1 MQIFVPLLA
10 LALGACEGGRGEAP
24 APEAGGDRGQRIAA
38 LSPAIAI
45 ILDDLG
51 LTDRVVARHA
61 FDEYS
66 EPSIPV
72 AGDQG
77 GVDYE
82 RLLRAEPTHVLLQWG
97 ARQPPLRL
105 GELADE
111 RGWILVDYPMRTLG
125 DIREATRDLGERFDQ
140 PQAAAALLR
149 RMDEAWAPVPHEFA
163 QRVGRVLPLYWTNP
177 PGAAGPGSFHHQLL
191 ESMGLTP
198 ALTRGPAYIEIDP
211 EDLRRLN
218 PDTIVLFAPNAEP
231 ADLAEMLSPLE
242 RLELRAVREGRVAL
256 INHPWSQIPGT
267 TMIETA
273 QRTRDALRELTA
285 P

>member
-10 LALGACEGGRGEAP
+10 LALGACEGGRGESP
-24 APEAGGDRGQRIAA
+24 APQAGGDQGPRIAA

-51 LTDRVVARHA
+51 LSDRLVARHA

-66 EPSIPV
+66 ERSVPV

-97 ARQPPLRL
+97 ARQPPRRL
-105 GELADE
+105 GELAGE
-111 RGWILVDYPMRTLG
+111 QGWVVVDYPMRTLE
-125 DIREATRDLGERFDQ
+125 DIREATRDLGKRFDRT
-140 PQAAAALLR
+140 QAAAALLE
-149 RMDEAWAPVPHEFA
+149 RMDEAWAPASPELA
-163 QRVGRVLPLYWTNP
+163 RRVGRVLPLYWTNP

-191 ESMGLTP
+191 EAMGLTP
-198 ALTRGPAYIEIDP
+198 ALQDGPAYIEIDP
-211 EDLRRLN
+211 EDLRRLD
-218 PDTIVLFAPNAEP
+218 PDTIVLFAPGAEP
-231 ADLAEMLSPLE
+231 ADLSEMLSPLE
-242 RLELRAVREGRVAL
+242 RLDLRAVREGRVAL

-267 TMIETA
+267 SMIETA
-273 QRTRDALRELTA
+273 QRTREALRKLTA